1 MYPHE
6 QANEI
11 FDRLDSN
18 SDNALMMKVRDGDL
32 DKLGLLFERY
42 NRRLFGF
49 FYKLTHRRDISEDL
63 VQGVF
68 ERILKYRESYNGNG
82 AFSTWIFQIARNL
95 HIDYYRKNSRT
106 DTQDDF
112 SDWDSL
118 ASDNSEIKLKS
129 KDERNRLLLKRALD
143 QLDEEKKQTLILSRY
158 QGFKYKEIAEIMGCT
173 ESAVKVRVF
182 RGINELKEIVSGLK
196 KQEEL

>member
-1 MYPHE
+1 
-6 QANEI
+6 
-11 FDRLDSN
+11 
-18 SDNALMMKVRDGDL
+18 MMKVRDGDL

-49 FYKLTHRRDISEDL
+49 FYRLTHRRDISEDL

-68 ERILKYRESYNGNG
+68 ERILKYRESYNGDG

-95 HIDYYRKNSRT
+95 HIDHYRKYSKT

-112 SDWDSL
+112 SNWDSL
-118 ASDNSEIKLKS
+118 IADDSEIKLKS
-129 KDERNRLLLKRALD
+129 EDERNRLLLKRALD
-143 QLDEEKKQTLILSRY
+143 QLDEEKKQTLILSRF
-158 QGFKYKEIAEIMGCT
+158 QGFKYKEIAEIMDCT

-182 RGINELKEIVSGLK
+182 RGINELKEIVSDLK
-196 KQEEL
+196 KQEKL

>member
-1 MYPHE
+1 M
-6 QANEI
+6 
-11 FDRLDSN
+11 DSN
-18 SDNALMMKVRDGDL
+18 SDKALMMKVRDGDL

-49 FYKLTHRRDISEDL
+49 FYRLTHRRDISEDL

-68 ERILKYRESYNGNG
+68 ERILKYRESYNGDG

-95 HIDYYRKNSRT
+95 HIDHYRKHSRT
-106 DTQDDF
+106 DTQDEF

-118 ASDNSEIKLKS
+118 VDDDSEIKLKS
-129 KDERNRLLLKRALD
+129 ENERNRNLLKQALK

-158 QGFKYKEIAEIMGCT
+158 QGFKYKEIAEIMDCT

-182 RGINELKEIVSGLK
+182 RGINELKEIVSDLK

>member
-1 MYPHE
+1 M
-6 QANEI
+6 NRLTKI

-49 FYKLTHRRDISEDL
+49 FYRLTHRRDISEDL

-68 ERILKYRESYNGNG
+68 ERILKYRESYKGDG

-95 HIDYYRKNSRT
+95 HIDYYRKYSKT
-106 DTQDDF
+106 DTEDDF

-118 ASDNSEIKLKS
+118 EADDSEIKLKS
-129 KDERNRLLLKRALD
+129 EDERNRLLLKRALD
-143 QLDEEKKQTLILSRY
+143 QLDEEKKQTLILSRFE
-158 QGFKYKEIAEIMGCT
+158 GFKYKEIAEIMDCT

-182 RGINELKEIVSGLK
+182 RGINELKEIVSDLK
-196 KQEEL
+196 KEEEL

>member
-1 MYPHE
+1 
-6 QANEI
+6 
-11 FDRLDSN
+11 
-18 SDNALMMKVRDGDL
+18 MMKVRDGDL

-49 FYKLTHRRDISEDL
+49 FYRLTYRRDISEDL

-68 ERILKYRESYNGNG
+68 ERILKYRESYNGDG

-95 HIDYYRKNSRT
+95 HIDHYRKHSKT
-106 DTQDDF
+106 ESEDSF

-118 ASDNSEIKLKS
+118 AADDSEIKLKS
-129 KDERNRLLLKRALD
+129 EDERNRLLLKRALD
-143 QLDEEKKQTLILSRY
+143 HLDEEKKQTLILSRY
-158 QGFKYKEIAEIMGCT
+158 QGFKYKEIAEIMDCT

-182 RGINELKEIVSGLK
+182 RGINELKEIVSNLK
-196 KQEEL
+196 KQEKQ